1 MPTIRSPAAAVDQPT
16 HGLAR
21 AIFHHVAPTASRQAT
36 PEVAAEGV
44 CAAVGPDAIA
54 EVGFEIL
61 LVLLLLLTLMMILLL
76 KLLPAVAS
84 NIGGDARRLEAIAE
98 GGLEMLLLL
107 LLPRG
112 PAGASSPNDSSI
124 PQSILFAE
132 RPVECA
138 F

>member
-1 MPTIRSPAAAVDQPT
+1 MPTIRSPAAAADQPT

-84 NIGGDARRLEAIAE
+84 IVGGDARRLEAIAE

>member
-61 LVLLLLLTLMMILLL
+61 IDSVSLV
-76 KLLPAVAS
+76 
-84 NIGGDARRLEAIAE
+84 
-98 GGLEMLLLL
+98 
-107 LLPRG
+107 
-112 PAGASSPNDSSI
+112 PNG
-124 PQSILFAE
+124 
-132 RPVECA
+132 
-138 F
+138 